1 MCEDVLECPSAGSI
15 RLPAFMVSAFTDAH
29 RIQMTLSFLSF
40 ASLRSESGIQNVM
53 KKKRDGGGE
62 SRDVVFK
69 THVSPMFQ
77 YNKQIQT
84 QIYATPV
91 WCLPLRS
98 FICMHVLV
106 CLCVCV
112 CVCLSMC

>member
-1 MCEDVLECPSAGSI
+1 M
-15 RLPAFMVSAFTDAH
+15 PAFMVSAFTDAH

-77 YNKQIQT
+77 LELSVKRVINGVNAT
-84 QIYATPV
+84 QI
-91 WCLPLRS
+91 
-98 FICMHVLV
+98 
-106 CLCVCV
+106 
-112 CVCLSMC
+112 